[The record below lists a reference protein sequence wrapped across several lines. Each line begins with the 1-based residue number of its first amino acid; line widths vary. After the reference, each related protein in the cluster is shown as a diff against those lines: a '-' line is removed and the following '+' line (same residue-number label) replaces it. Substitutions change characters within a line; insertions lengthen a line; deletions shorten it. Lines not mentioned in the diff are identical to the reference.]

1 MLQSSHAHMLQ
12 TSSSNQTH
20 VLVASN
26 NLSLSRLEGRIYI
39 ITLLNSLPVL
49 IILLNPL
56 PVLVTFKILQDIL
69 PFTRIHDKYSP
80 ACWVSRKLRPKS
92 KAIPCYTEDCFKLS
106 CWQFVDTMFKVN
118 VSGSATWLPI
128 CIANTV
134 TQQTLRWLNCVAQM
148 AFISSSVINLVYS
161 YKANQTRFKCS
172 LLF

>member
-1 MLQSSHAHMLQ
+1 MILILNHLCRAVMLQSSHAHMLQ

-92 KAIPCYTEDCFKLS
+92 KAIPCYTADCFKSS
-106 CWQFVDTMFKVN
+106 CLQFVDTLQRDSRF
-118 VSGSATWLPI
+118 VSRNCHPTDIALTERLGS
-128 CIANTV
+128 NG
-134 TQQTLRWLNCVAQM
+134 
-148 AFISSSVINLVYS
+148 F
-161 YKANQTRFKCS
+161 
-172 LLF
+172 